1 MSSRG
6 NGTEGHNGVMKNG
19 AAERDAFERLLGVLD
34 PDRERAAQAY
44 ETLRQ
49 KLVRFFEWRGADAPQ
64 DLADRVVDRVSRKLA
79 EGETIR
85 EKQPSGY
92 FYGVARNIL
101 REHWDEKKRERV
113 ALRALPREEVSEA
126 SDPVFDQRLRCL
138 ERCLEGLSAG
148 NRELITRY
156 YQGETRKKIENRKS
170 LAGSL
175 DIPLNALRIRACRLR
190 EKIEKCVV
198 ECLKRPGATK

>member
-1 MSSRG
+1 
-6 NGTEGHNGVMKNG
+6 MKNG

-34 PDRERAAQAY
+34 PDRERAAEAY

-49 KLVRFFEWRGADAPQ
+49 KLVRFFEWRGAGVPQ

-85 EKQPSGY
+85 EKPSAY

-101 REHWDEKKRERV
+101 REHWDEKKRERA
-113 ALRALPREEVSEA
+113 ALRALPREDPSGNP
-126 SDPVFDQRLRCL
+126 DPVLEQRLRCL
-138 ERCLEGLSAG
+138 ERCLDALSAE
-148 NRELITRY
+148 NRGLITRY
-156 YQGETRKKIENRKS
+156 YHGETRRKIENRKN

-175 DIPLNALRIRACRLR
+175 AIPLNALRIRACRLR
-190 EKIEKCVV
+190 EKIERCVV

>member
-1 MSSRG
+1 
-6 NGTEGHNGVMKNG
+6 MKNG

-34 PDRERAAQAY
+34 PDRERAAEAY
-44 ETLRQ
+44 ESLRQ
-49 KLVRFFEWRGADAPQ
+49 KLVRFFEWRGVGVPQ

-85 EKQPSGY
+85 EKQPAGY

-101 REHWDEKKRERV
+101 LEHWDEKKRERV
-113 ALRALPREEVSEA
+113 ALRALPREEVSGA
-126 SDPVFDQRLRCL
+126 SDPVLDRRLRCL
-138 ERCLEGLSAG
+138 ERCLEGLSAE
-148 NRELITRY
+148 NRGLIIRY
-156 YQGETRKKIENRKS
+156 YQGETRSKIENRKS

-190 EKIEKCVV
+190 EKIERCVI
-198 ECLKRPGATK
+198 ECMKRPGEMK